1 MLGKIFLFLLVYLLI
16 RMVIYY
22 FRAKSVFK
30 QMIQQAQQQQ
40 SKSIKKEGEVTVS
53 FDANG
58 KRKSSRDKG
67 NYTDYEVIE

>member
-1 MLGKIFLFLLVYLLI
+1 MLGKIFLFLLAYLLI

-30 QMIQQAQQQQ
+30 QMIQQAQQQR

-58 KRKSSRDKG
+58 KRKSSRDKSD
-67 NYTDYEVIE
+67 YTDYEVIE